1 MSKLCW
7 LLTGLI
13 TGMEL
18 VGFPGFAQ
26 TITPSPELK
35 KELESSGDPPEAQKI
50 EAESKR
56 LQLEIQGQP
65 APAVELDVPNLLQLE
80 KGEAGPDP
88 DPADAF

>member
-7 LLTGLI
+7 LFTGLI

-35 KELESSGDPPEAQKI
+35 KKELESSSHPPEVQKI
-50 EAESKR
+50 EAESQQ
-56 LQLEIQGQP
+56 LQIPGQP
-65 APAVELDVPNLLQLE
+65 TLRPLE
-80 KGEAGPDP
+80 QGEVRFD
-88 DPADAF
+88 F